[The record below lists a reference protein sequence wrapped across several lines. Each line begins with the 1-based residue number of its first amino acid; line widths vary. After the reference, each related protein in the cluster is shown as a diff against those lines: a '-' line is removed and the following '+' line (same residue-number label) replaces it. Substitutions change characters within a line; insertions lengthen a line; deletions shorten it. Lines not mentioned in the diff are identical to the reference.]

1 MSQVAIALGSN
12 LGERDK
18 NLRQA
23 IAQLKEITEIA
34 DLRHSQFYE
43 TQAVGGPTQKPFLN
57 AAATFQTSLRVSAL
71 FLLLKKME
79 ENLGRKPSVRW
90 GPRNIDL
97 DLLMFDRETLSN
109 SVLQIPHPR
118 MLQRR
123 FVLEPLAEIASDW
136 IHPRSGRC
144 IVDHL
149 RDLS

>member
-23 IAQLKEITEIA
+23 IARLKEMTEIENF
-34 DLRHSQFYE
+34 RHSQFYE
-43 TQAVGGPTQKPFLN
+43 TQAVGGPTQKSFLN
-57 AAATFQTSLRVSAL
+57 AAATFRTSLRASAL
-71 FLLLKKME
+71 FLRLKKIE
-79 ENLGRKPSVRW
+79 GSLGRKPSVRW

-149 RDLS
+149 HDLS